1 MRSRLTRFS
10 ARSAGEQS
18 VRTAGREDDIQR
30 TVGMPDAGTLAKLSD
45 DAYFPGSIL
54 TKANWLVPIFEF
66 PPAPVPINHGHKT
79 SKGGRNRL
87 RAAVLHPDTEPRRM
101 FSFID
106 AGGWFAHFTR
116 SRELCPP

>member
-45 DAYFPGSIL
+45 DAHFPGSVL
-54 TKANWLVPIFEF
+54 ANANGLVPIFEF

-79 SKGGRNRL
+79 GKGRRNRL
-87 RAAVLHPDTEPRRM
+87 RLAVPHPDTEPRLM
-101 FSFID
+101 FSFVD
-106 AGGWFAHFTR
+106 AGLWPVHSFTPG
-116 SRELCPP
+116 LCLP